1 MCLFE
6 KYNVRKYESQLPTV
20 ESSCSPCYKGLFI
33 SLLKLQLLQL
43 KMNKNSKA
51 YGKLFK

>member
-33 SLLKLQLLQL
+33 SLLKVTIVTVEDEQKFECIRQTI
-43 KMNKNSKA
+43 
-51 YGKLFK
+51 